1 MNNGVSTESSYT
13 FGTIKVPVIK
23 GYVANLEIAG
33 GKTVTPQDPDAKV
46 VVVYHKIGEI
56 IPVTPDGNPIPGA
69 TTPQY
74 QNDPNNPTK
83 VLPNEPVPNVPGYT
97 PSQNTVTP
105 TSPTEDTKVVYNKT
119 DNTVRPHPQVVPN
132 NNKPKKNE
140 TVRPHPQVTPTKKQT
155 KPQTPK
161 VQPIHNGGT
170 KIVLPHGQR
179 ITSEGLIVTPS
190 GQVVGYVQNNEP
202 HYIEGISSQTPIA
215 EKKAANNELPQT
227 GEKDDPTAA
236 ILGAAAASIGLIGLA
251 GVKKRHKD

>member
-1 MNNGVSTESSYT
+1 MVQKDISDS
-13 FGTIKVPVIK
+13 VI
-23 GYVANLEIAG
+23 YHQI
-33 GKTVTPQDPDAKV
+33 GK
-46 VVVYHKIGEI
+46 I
-56 IPVTPDGNPIPGA
+56 IPVTPSGNPITGA
-69 TTPQY
+69 STPQY

-105 TSPTEDTKVVYNKT
+105 ASPTEDTKVVYNKT

-161 VQPIHNGGT
+161 VQPTHNGGT

-179 ITSEGLIVTPS
+179 ITSEGQIVTPS

-202 HYIEGISSQTPIA
+202 HYIEGISSQTPVV

-251 GVKKRHKD
+251 GVKKRRKD